1 MKNTVLILTTAL
13 APIIWGSSYLVT
25 TEYLPQGY
33 PLTLAMLRALPVGLL
48 LLLFCKQLP
57 PMKLVTKI
65 LLLGALNFSIF
76 WWLLFVSAYRLPGGV
91 AATIGAIQPLMV
103 IFLARGFLNA
113 TLRSSAVL
121 AALLG
126 IFGVALLLLTAQAK
140 LDLTGLIAGV
150 GGAVSMAFGTVLSK
164 KWFSAQ
170 STQTSTEDI
179 VSYSPLLITAWQLVA
194 GGLLLLPVAMW
205 LEPPLPVLSLENY
218 FGFIYLGLIGAGLT
232 YFLWFRGLALLSPTI
247 IAPFGFLS
255 PVSAVLLGWLILDQ
269 HLSVLQILGALI
281 VLFSVWLS
289 QQNLMLKKLLSGLL
303 LNKTLTQN
311 LENK

>member
-1 MKNTVLILTTAL
+1 MKNTALILTTAL

-48 LLLFCKQLP
+48 LLVFCKQLP
-57 PMKLVTKI
+57 PMHLVAKVF
-65 LLLGALNFSIF
+65 LLGALNFSIF

-91 AATIGAIQPLMV
+91 AATIGAIQPLLV
-103 IFLARGFLNA
+103 IFLARGFLN
-113 TLRSSAVL
+113 TPLRSNAVL

-126 IFGVALLLLTAQAK
+126 ILGVALLLLTAQAK
-140 LDLTGLIAGV
+140 LDLTGLTAGI
-150 GGAVSMAFGTVLSK
+150 GGAISMAFGTVLSK
-164 KWFSAQ
+164 KWLSAK
-170 STQTSTEDI
+170 SVQTATADTA
-179 VSYSPLLITAWQLVA
+179 SYSPILITAWQLVA
-194 GGLLLLPVAMW
+194 GGLLLLPAAMW
-205 LEPPLPVLSLENY
+205 LEPALPVLSLENY

-289 QQNLMLKKLLSGLL
+289 QQNLKLKNVLSNTF
-303 LNKTLTQN
+303 LNKRLTQN

>member
-1 MKNTVLILTTAL
+1 MKNKALILTTAL
-13 APIIWGSSYLVT
+13 APIVWGSSYLVT

-48 LLLFCKQLP
+48 LLVFCKQLP
-57 PMKLVTKI
+57 PMNLVAKI

-91 AATIGAIQPLMV
+91 AATIGAIQPLLV
-103 IFLARGFLNA
+103 IFLARGFLNT
-113 TLRSSAVL
+113 TLRSNAVL

-140 LDLTGLIAGV
+140 LDLTGLLAGV

-164 KWFSAQ
+164 KWLSSQNVDA
-170 STQTSTEDI
+170 STENI

-205 LEPPLPVLSLENY
+205 LEPPLPSLSLENY

-269 HLSVLQILGALI
+269 HLSALQILGALI

-289 QQNLMLKKLLSGLL
+289 QQNLLLKNLLSNIFF
-303 LNKTLTQN
+303 NKRLTQN

>member
-1 MKNTVLILTTAL
+1 MKNTALILTTAL

-48 LLLFCKQLP
+48 LLVFCKQLP
-57 PMKLVTKI
+57 PMHLVAKVF
-65 LLLGALNFSIF
+65 LLGALNFSIF

-91 AATIGAIQPLMV
+91 AATIGAIQPLLV
-103 IFLARGFLNA
+103 IFLARGFLN
-113 TLRSSAVL
+113 TPLRSNAVL

-126 IFGVALLLLTAQAK
+126 VLGVALLLLTAQAK
-140 LDLTGLIAGV
+140 LDLTGLTAGI
-150 GGAVSMAFGTVLSK
+150 GGAISMAFGTVLSK
-164 KWFSAQ
+164 KWLSAK
-170 STQTSTEDI
+170 SVQTATADTA
-179 VSYSPLLITAWQLVA
+179 SYSPILITAWQLVA
-194 GGLLLLPVAMW
+194 GGLLLLPAAMW
-205 LEPPLPVLSLENY
+205 LEPALPVLSLENY

-289 QQNLMLKKLLSGLL
+289 QRNLKLKNLLSNTF
-303 LNKTLTQN
+303 LNKRLTQN

>member
-1 MKNTVLILTTAL
+1 MKNTALILTTAL

-48 LLLFCKQLP
+48 LLVFCKQLP
-57 PMKLVTKI
+57 PMHLVAKLF
-65 LLLGALNFSIF
+65 LLGALNFSIF

-91 AATIGAIQPLMV
+91 AATIGAIQPLLV
-103 IFLARGFLNA
+103 IFLARGFLNT
-113 TLRSSAVL
+113 TLRSNAVL

-140 LDLTGLIAGV
+140 LDLTGLIAGI
-150 GGAVSMAFGTVLSK
+150 GGAISMAFGTVLSK
-164 KWFSAQ
+164 KWLSAK
-170 STQTSTEDI
+170 SVQTATADTA
-179 VSYSPLLITAWQLVA
+179 SYSPILITAWQLVA
-194 GGLLLLPVAMW
+194 GGLLLLPAAMW
-205 LEPPLPVLSLENY
+205 LEPALPVLSLENY

-289 QQNLMLKKLLSGLL
+289 QQNLKLKNLLSNTF
-303 LNKTLTQN
+303 LNKILTQN
-311 LENK
+311 LESK